1 MENKS
6 YSYGMKITGVL
17 LHSFFTV
24 IMTVSIFLLVALIDK
39 NILQLADIG
48 TEEFLN
54 SGYYLSCMEQ
64 KCSDLSEYMLLTQ
77 RGEFRSSEEEKRYL
91 RYNNEFQQENTNFCY
106 WYKAGGVWYTN
117 QPDTEEG
124 QVFDTQTILME
135 AKTMGD
141 YLLYDMENKEFGTDI
156 HGLENYFFD
165 GYNSKMYWPLEDVVL
180 VIGVDTQLSAK
191 DDLYEANLEYTRL
204 HPWIKVSLAGA
215 IIGMIGWLVSLVY
228 LTLAAGRREDSEEI
242 SLSFVDRIKTEI
254 LIAVFVLIA
263 SELLYVVAK
272 VANQK
277 WDVSGLLVASG
288 SVSFLID
295 AVFLIFYLS
304 MVRRLKAEVMWKNSL
319 VCWLGRGLEKT
330 FRERSVTVRV
340 LITFSV
346 HLVVCFV
353 LALGAFH
360 YKSIGAMLLLTVF
373 CGMEAYLMLRKAVEH
388 YRILEGVEEI
398 ADGDLNSKIDVD
410 DLHGEDR
417 KLAEAINNIG
427 AGLLHA
433 VDDNTKNE
441 RMKADLITNVSHD
454 IKTPLT
460 SIINYV
466 NLIKIED
473 IENERVKNYVR
484 ILDEKSQRLKQ
495 LTEDLVEA
503 SKVSSGN
510 VKLDMQQIDIVELV
524 CQTGGEFNE
533 KFETKE
539 LTIVTKLPKQAVYI
553 WSDGR
558 HLYRVIENLYNN
570 VAKYALEKTRV
581 YVEVSQQ
588 EDQAVFSI
596 KNVSERSL
604 AMENSSVDDLT
615 ERFIRGDSSRTT
627 EGSGLGLS
635 IAKNLTNLMGG
646 SLEITVDGDLFRAT
660 IRFPLYRAELE

>member
-54 SGYYLSCMEQ
+54 SGYYLSCVEQ

-77 RGEFRSSEEEKRYL
+77 RGEFRSSEEERRYL

-360 YKSIGAMLLLTVF
+360 YKSIGAMLLLAVF